1 MASAHVTITPA
12 DQAVVETAKS
22 LEDTLHPAHE
32 VGLKMLLAGESLSVP
47 WAAPA
52 KVGRWCCFWR

>member
-32 VGLKMLLAGESLSVP
+32 VGLKMLLAGESLS
-47 WAAPA
+47 AM
-52 KVGRWCCFWR
+52 GRGGRGVVV